1 MSSVM
6 KPSAHHIPAAVYWL
20 VIALAILWGTSWPLM
35 KLALVEM
42 QPLRFRVFCVGVGG
56 FGLLGVCIAM
66 RAPLL
71 VSRKA
76 FFRIAGVAMFSAV
89 GWSLCM
95 SYGLRM
101 MESGR
106 AVIIAYMFPIW
117 SVPLSAWLL
126 REPLTP
132 RRIVGLLAGL
142 AGLGLLMGDEI
153 YAVGRSPL
161 GALLMFGTAT
171 CWAISTIL
179 AKKWAV
185 PVPASTFA
193 AWVNLCA
200 LVVLLPLSLLL
211 EDGPFLPFGFSTG
224 PLIGALYAAIV
235 ASLICQWIWFRLVT
249 ITSASVASISIL
261 TVPIVGVFSGL
272 AVLSEEPRVTDLL
285 ALVLVVVALASVML
299 PGKPTAGKA

>member
-76 FFRIAGVAMFSAV
+76 FFRIAGVALFSAV

>member
-1 MSSVM
+1 MKSS
-6 KPSAHHIPAAVYWL
+6 SSIPAAVYWL

-42 QPLRFRVFCVGVGG
+42 QPLRFRVFCVAVGG
-56 FGLLGVCIAM
+56 FGLLAVCWAM

-71 VSRKA
+71 VSRDA
-76 FFRIAGVAMFSAV
+76 FLKIAGVAMFSAV

-95 SYGLRM
+95 AYGLRM

-106 AVIIAYMFPIW
+106 AVIIAYMFPVW

-126 REPLTP
+126 REPLT
-132 RRIVGLLAGL
+132 RRRLIGLIAGL
-142 AGLGLLMGDEI
+142 AGLALLMGDEI

-171 CWAISTIL
+171 CWAIGTLL

-185 PVPASTFA
+185 AVPASTFA

-200 LVVLLPLSLLL
+200 LAILLPLSAFL
-211 EDGPFLPFGFSTG
+211 EEGPFHPFEFSTG
-224 PLIGALYAAIV
+224 PMVGALYAGIV
-235 ASLICQWIWFRLVT
+235 ASLICQWIWFRLVA

-261 TVPIVGVFSGL
+261 SVPIVGVFSGL
-272 AVLSEEPRVTDLL
+272 AVLKEQPRLTDLL
-285 ALVLVVVALASVML
+285 ALVLVVVALASVMM
-299 PGKPTAGKA
+299 PGRAAPARS

>member
-1 MSSVM
+1 M
-6 KPSAHHIPAAVYWL
+6 KSQHHIPAAVYWL
-20 VIALAILWGTSWPLM
+20 VIAIAILWGVSWPLM

-42 QPLRFRVFCVGVGG
+42 QPLRFRVFCVAVGGVG
-56 FGLLGVCIAM
+56 LLMVSWAM

-71 VSRKA
+71 VSREA
-76 FFRIAGVAMFSAV
+76 FWKIAGVAMFSAV

-95 SYGLRM
+95 AYGLRM
-101 MESGR
+101 MESSR
-106 AVIIAYMFPIW
+106 AVIIAYMFPVW

-126 REPLTP
+126 REPLT
-132 RRIVGLLAGL
+132 RRRVVGLFSGLVGLL
-142 AGLGLLMGDEI
+142 LLMGDEV

-193 AWVNLCA
+193 AWVNLVA
-200 LVVLLPLSLLL
+200 LAVLLPVSMIL
-211 EDGPFLPFGFSTG
+211 EEGPFHPFGLSTG
-224 PLIGALYAAIV
+224 SMIGAVYASVI
-235 ASLICQWIWFRLVT
+235 ASLICQWIWFRLVA
-249 ITSASVASISIL
+249 ITTASVASISIL
-261 TVPIVGVFSGL
+261 SVPIVGVFSGL
-272 AVLSEEPRVTDLL
+272 ALLGEQPRVSDLL

-299 PGKPTAGKA
+299 PGRAPVAKS

>member
-1 MSSVM
+1 M
-6 KPSAHHIPAAVYWL
+6 KPSSHHIPAAVYWL

-56 FGLLGVCIAM
+56 FGLLGVCLAM

-299 PGKPTAGKA
+299 PGKPTAAKA

>member
-1 MSSVM
+1 M
-6 KPSAHHIPAAVYWL
+6 KPSSHHIPAAVYWL

-42 QPLRFRVFCVGVGG
+42 QPLRFRVFCVAVGG
-56 FGLLGVCIAM
+56 FGLLGVCLAM

-71 VSRKA
+71 VSRQA
-76 FFRIAGVAMFSAV
+76 FFRIAGVALFSAV

-142 AGLGLLMGDEI
+142 AGLALLMGDEI

-200 LVVLLPLSLLL
+200 LMVLLPLSLLL

-272 AVLSEEPRVTDLL
+272 AVLSEKPRVTDLL

>member
-1 MSSVM
+1 M
-6 KPSAHHIPAAVYWL
+6 KPSSHHIPAAVYWL

-56 FGLLGVCIAM
+56 FGLLGVCLAM

>member
-1 MSSVM
+1 M
-6 KPSAHHIPAAVYWL
+6 KPSSHHIPAAVYWL

-42 QPLRFRVFCVGVGG
+42 QPLRFRVFCFGVGG
-56 FGLLGVCIAM
+56 FGLLGVCLAM

-76 FFRIAGVAMFSAV
+76 FFRIAGVALFSAV

>member
-1 MSSVM
+1 M
-6 KPSAHHIPAAVYWL
+6 KPSSHHIPAAVYWL

-56 FGLLGVCIAM
+56 FGLLGVCLAM
-66 RAPLL
+66 GAPLI

-76 FFRIAGVAMFSAV
+76 FIRIAGVAMFSAV

-95 SYGLRM
+95 SYGLRL

-126 REPLTP
+126 REPLTM
-132 RRIVGLLAGL
+132 RHVVGLLAGL
-142 AGLGLLMGDEI
+142 AGLALLMGDEI
-153 YAVGRSPL
+153 YSVGRSPL

-171 CWAISTIL
+171 CWAISTIM
-179 AKKWAV
+179 AKKWSV

-200 LVVLLPLSLLL
+200 LMVLLPLSLLL

-272 AVLSEEPRVTDLL
+272 AVLSEKPRATDML

-299 PGKPTAGKA
+299 PGKAAAAKT

>member
-1 MSSVM
+1 M